1 LAGRYAILFL
11 TAVPFVF
18 AATLAHADDL
28 KLEDVVSAAMTQ
40 STAVKR
46 ADAKT
51 KQAEGQLQQAEG
63 AFDWTVSGK
72 TGWQRLYLPK
82 VRNGLFTNETEV
94 TSAISVDAGVSKKF
108 ENGIT
113 IQPGFTFY
121 ANTAASDA
129 QTFGLTKPRPHFNV
143 NVPLWQNSG
152 SDSPLA
158 AKAHAAAKALQGSR
172 FENDYARGLAVHDAV
187 QVYWRCLALREQ
199 TRIAK
204 QAEDESLD
212 YDALLKRQTEQGQL
226 EPAELDR
233 ATADQAVKH
242 VEVTKSQVA
251 EQSCGRQL
259 RQVMGSPVGT
269 TTPPSVTGAFP
280 DMNAMSDDVTHLNEA
295 AMTDLALRNR
305 LDLQA
310 LAQYAGAATDQ
321 VKGAHSAEGPQ
332 VDLSLDTD
340 GVFVNLSKSIE
351 GNLEDG
357 TVAAAQAQETIA
369 RLNLKDAEEQVRR
382 DVADQVQAMK
392 AALTDWKN
400 LSHSADLMEG
410 VVASARKR
418 AAAGFLPRSAQ
429 SDAEADLAQTRQ
441 AVVDAQLRF
450 CAALTALRLSTGTI
464 AAQPGAPAG
473 ALAQLFRTLPQPG
486 PAPVGAA
493 PDHPA
498 GD

>member
-1 LAGRYAILFL
+1 
-11 TAVPFVF
+11 
-18 AATLAHADDL
+18 
-28 KLEDVVSAAMTQ
+28 
-40 STAVKR
+40 
-46 ADAKT
+46 
-51 KQAEGQLQQAEG
+51 
-63 AFDWTVSGK
+63 
-72 TGWQRLYLPK
+72 
-82 VRNGLFTNETEV
+82 
-94 TSAISVDAGVSKKF
+94 
-108 ENGIT
+108 
-113 IQPGFTFY
+113 
-121 ANTAASDA
+121 
-129 QTFGLTKPRPHFNV
+129 
-143 NVPLWQNSG
+143 
-152 SDSPLA
+152 
-158 AKAHAAAKALQGSR
+158 
-172 FENDYARGLAVHDAV
+172 
-187 QVYWRCLALREQ
+187 LRQQ
-199 TRIAK
+199 TRIA
-204 QAEDESLD
+204 QRAEEESLD

-233 ATADQAVKH
+233 ATANQAVKH
-242 VEVTKSQVA
+242 VEVTKNQIA

-259 RQVMGSPVGT
+259 RQVMGAPVGASNQ
-269 TTPPSVTGAFP
+269 PSVTGEFP
-280 DMNAMSDDVTHLNEA
+280 DMDALSNEVTHLNEA
-295 AMTDLALRNR
+295 AMTDLAMRNR

-340 GVFVNLSKSIE
+340 GVFLNLSKSIE
-351 GNLEDG
+351 GNLENG
-357 TVAAAQAQETIA
+357 TLAAAQAQETIA
-369 RLNLKDAEEQVRR
+369 RLNLKDAEDQVRR

-400 LSHSADLMEG
+400 LNHSAELMEG
-410 VVASARKR
+410 VVASTRKR

>member
-1 LAGRYAILFL
+1 LAGRYATLL
-11 TAVPFVF
+11 LYAVPLVLAGT
-18 AATLAHADDL
+18 AARAGDV

-40 STAVKR
+40 STAVQM

-51 KQAEGQLQQAEG
+51 KQAAGQLQQAQG

-199 TRIAK
+199 THIA
-204 QAEDESLD
+204 QNAEEESLD
-212 YDALLKRQTEQGQL
+212 YDALLKRQTEHGQL

-259 RQVMGSPVGT
+259 RQVMGTPVGT

-410 VVASARKR
+410 VVASTRKR

-429 SDAEADLAQTRQ
+429 SDAETDLAQTRQ
-441 AVVDAQLRF
+441 AVVDAELRF
-450 CAALTALRLSTGTI
+450 FAALTALRLSTGTI
-464 AAQPGAPAG
+464 TAQPGTPTV
-473 ALAQLFRTLPQPG
+473 ALAQLFRTLPTPG

-493 PDHPA
+493 PEHPS